1 MSVFLRFE
9 ENIVGTGKTVLQ
21 RFLSFIVLVTMLLLL
36 DYFIGFPFGFVQLNQ
51 LEQLEKIDILM
62 TSKTLDSSAKLQF
75 KVEQQ
80 EIVAHY
86 KFLSDLRLSLNRE
99 FTSNISRQATLANI
113 NSTAKKSKIII
124 PNFLCSKYAY
134 TISLT
139 ILWILL
145 IITILKDLI
154 NSDSVI
160 SDLIFTLFLSVII
173 MLVYLIVNF
182 IPKFDSCI
190 ITHLTFMFINVIV
203 SLIVVIVINKDL
215 PEEKK
220 NS

>member
-21 RFLSFIVLVTMLLLL
+21 RFHSFVVLIGMILLL

-51 LEQLEKIDILM
+51 LEQLEKIDTLM
-62 TSKTLDSSAKLQF
+62 SSKTLDSSAKLQL

-113 NSTAKKSKIII
+113 SSTAKKSKIII

-145 IITILKDLI
+145 IITTFKDLI
-154 NSDSVI
+154 NSTSVL
-160 SDLIFTLFLSVII
+160 SDLMFTIFLSFVIL
-173 MLVYLIVNF
+173 LVYLIVDF

-190 ITHLTFMFINVIV
+190 LTHLTFIFINVIV
-203 SLIVVIVINKDL
+203 SLILVILMSKDL
-215 PEEKK
+215 PESKK
-220 NS
+220 